1 MSAAAA
7 ASAMANTNSE
17 NVHYSPSNGSNGS
30 TSNINSYHLHQ
41 HHFYT
46 NPHNRSDL
54 TLYKVSAIQTALDDN
69 KSPTFAES
77 FESKLLLAAV
87 PVAASLSSNSN
98 SKSCFSSGAPVS
110 VGAATGGSSSGA
122 SDLTV
127 NGAGSGAM
135 VAGSI
140 SVSGSNYSRVFS
152 LNSSTSNSLCRPRS
166 STPSIMLTGPD
177 SQRSQTAAASDS
189 EPIFGLTATSSAS
202 DAKEPFILTTGGGAS
217 SSGTSAELDY
227 ALLGRYGWA
236 VLVLTWMIVLV
247 GIASM
252 LGLWDAPSMS
262 KPSAKAYEKATGY
275 PIQGYYSCLVFM
287 VFIASW
293 VWCTTSWVGMKF
305 FRHTKGGLTKS
316 REASTVAT

>member
-1 MSAAAA
+1 MPAAAA
-7 ASAMANTNSE
+7 ASAMANNNSE
-17 NVHYSPSNGSNGS
+17 NVHNSANTGSNGS

-54 TLYKVSAIQTALDDN
+54 TLHKVSAIQTALDDN

-77 FESKLLLAAV
+77 FESKLLSAA
-87 PVAASLSSNSN
+87 
-98 SKSCFSSGAPVS
+98 
-110 VGAATGGSSSGA
+110 
-122 SDLTV
+122 
-127 NGAGSGAM
+127 
-135 VAGSI
+135 
-140 SVSGSNYSRVFS
+140 
-152 LNSSTSNSLCRPRS
+152 
-166 STPSIMLTGPD
+166 
-177 SQRSQTAAASDS
+177 TAAARDSDPTFS
-189 EPIFGLTATSSAS
+189 LVATSNTSEVE
-202 DAKEPFILTTGGGAS
+202 DPFILTTNGGAS
-217 SSGTSAELDY
+217 SSGNSAELDY

-236 VLVLTWMIVLV
+236 VLVLTWTIVLA
-247 GIASM
+247 GITSM
-252 LGLWDAPSMS
+252 LGLWDVPRASMPSI
-262 KPSAKAYEKATGY
+262 KAYEKATGY